1 MGKETEMQ
9 IKSLAA
15 EFEVKASED
24 GKDDVLHVKA
34 YACVFNNVDS
44 YDDIILPTACD
55 NFLKS
60 EEADRM
66 RLCYQH
72 SRYDVIGVITDKG
85 VDSKGM
91 WIEADVLPT
100 TLGKD
105 VQTLLKAGAINEL
118 SIGYRCKDYVY
129 NENGSRLLK
138 DISVSEVSFVTRA
151 ANPLATVTSMKS
163 ADIDSESVKKLS
175 DEELQKMADTI
186 SNEQYRRLLS
196 NL

>member
-9 IKSLAA
+9 IKALET
-15 EFEVKASED
+15 EFEIKAQEGS
-24 GKDDVLHVKA
+24 DDALHVKA

-44 YDDIILPTACD
+44 YDDIILPNALD
-55 NFLKS
+55 NFMKS
-60 EEADRM
+60 EDADRM

-85 VDSKGM
+85 VDTKGM

-105 VQTLLKAGAINEL
+105 VQVLLKSGAINEL
-118 SIGYRCKDYVY
+118 SVGYRCNDYVY
-129 NENGSRLLK
+129 NEKGIRMLK

-163 ADIDSESVKKLS
+163 AGIDSESVKRLS
-175 DEELQKMADTI
+175 DDELKQMADTI